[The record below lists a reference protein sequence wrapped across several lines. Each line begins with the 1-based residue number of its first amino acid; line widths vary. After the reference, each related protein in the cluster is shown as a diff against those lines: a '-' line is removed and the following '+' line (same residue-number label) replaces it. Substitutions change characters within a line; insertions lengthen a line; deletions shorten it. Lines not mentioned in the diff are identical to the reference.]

1 MNTKIIKFDINKNLY
16 NTLIAKQG
24 DTKSRFLLF
33 NLLDGSIPFSLENR
47 SVRVYAVKPDRTEVF
62 NDLIITDAAKG
73 YCILELT
80 TQMLAVAGTVKLEL
94 MVIEEDKKLTSSIF
108 YMDVKASIN
117 SEKAVVSTNE
127 FGALLT
133 ALSSLNEYDN
143 YKKEIAAARDGE
155 ANLLTKVKKIDE
167 QLEHKANEVDLKTLE
182 SRMNTF
188 TKLPEGST
196 TGDAELT
203 DGRVGI
209 NGYEYDNIGG
219 AIRGQIS
226 KIIEIENSTNLFDSS
241 KIKANTAIGY
251 NVDKSIKYT
260 TVDGFTSYLLRVI
273 PGKTYTITALSF
285 SCYGF
290 DKDLKQIA
298 NIKTIETS
306 ETNVTVTIPENCRY
320 ISVCFRHESYPVNKF
335 MIVEGTSLPST
346 YTPYFEHVK
355 LKDNVII
362 NYPEAVEEKIYTV
375 GTGKNFTTLTQAIRT
390 LKNDSAKK
398 TLLIDSGEY
407 DMYEE
412 MGGQTYFTSLDDSK
426 SWQELNDIV
435 PPNTKII
442 CPNGMAIFKFQ
453 PSSTQITN
461 ALAGLISPFNF
472 IYDAHMENVMVI
484 ADNCRYAIHDES
496 GKYESGIGKKHYYKN
511 VILEKKIT
519 NFGNTCGFG
528 CGFIGNNNFEF
539 DSCIFKCVD
548 RPLSMHNSSDL
559 GVNDNTN
566 ILIKNSC
573 FITYGNTSNRAINL
587 RNTNPHQAHITV
599 SVINSVLDA
608 PLVIQN
614 ETETERPNAFDVTVI
629 AGAVPS
635 ISVKNTTN
643 IYTPKKY

>member
-1 MNTKIIKFDINKNLY
+1 MGVIADKIRRAIFGGEVRDS
-16 NTLIAKQG
+16 IA
-24 DTKSRFLLF
+24 
-33 NLLDGSIPFSLENR
+33 DGI
-47 SVRVYAVKPDRTEVF
+47 EVVEQ
-62 NDLIITDAAKG
+62 LR
-73 YCILELT
+73 
-80 TQMLAVAGTVKLEL
+80 
-94 MVIEEDKKLTSSIF
+94 ED
-108 YMDVKASIN
+108 
-117 SEKAVVSTNE
+117 
-127 FGALLT
+127 
-133 ALSSLNEYDN
+133 YDN
-143 YKKEIAAARDGE
+143 QVINAGNSNAEIVDARGGQ
-155 ANLLTKVKKIDE
+155 TKLKDRLDNFDE

-635 ISVKNTTN
+635 ISLKNTTN